1 MFKKLYNVV
10 GSLLALKIFFW
21 AEPNAKKF
29 IKGIFIGIILVALII
44 YSHNE
49 YLDWVELSGNKS
61 HLSNS
66 FLIKNSLIFL
76 TIIIMYFF
84 LKKEKEIKEIKKI
97 EGEEKIYTKEFK
109 EDYFDKFRYE
119 NLKKLKSKT
128 DFLLKKNNEQK

>member
-1 MFKKLYNVV
+1 
-10 GSLLALKIFFW
+10 
-21 AEPNAKKF
+21 
-29 IKGIFIGIILVALII
+29 
-44 YSHNE
+44 
-49 YLDWVELSGNKS
+49 
-61 HLSNS
+61 
-66 FLIKNSLIFL
+66 
-76 TIIIMYFF
+76 MYFF

>member
-1 MFKKLYNVV
+1 MFKKLYNFF
-10 GSLLALKIFFW
+10 GSLLAFKIFFW

-29 IKGIFIGIILVALII
+29 IKGIFIGIILIILII

-49 YLDWVELSGNKS
+49 YLDWVELSGNKN

-76 TIIIMYFF
+76 TLIFIYFF
-84 LKKEKEIKEIKKI
+84 LKKKKEIKVVKKI
-97 EGEEKIYTKEFK
+97 EGEERIYTKEIK

-119 NLKKLKSKT
+119 NMKELKSKT
-128 DFLLKKNNEQK
+128 DFLLNKDNEQK